1 MVKINDPRGDTA
13 AIAMRS
19 LRATNTFKTIKKMVK
34 KCKDFDEDKLDLH
47 KTDKNFY
54 DDFVSCPE
62 SIKQELIFLWEE
74 VGDLYERLDEY
85 EEPEETNYN
94 IQLDLDEE
102 PPPPP
107 KRLYIMGP

>member
-1 MVKINDPRGDTA
+1 MVKINNPRSDTA

-54 DDFVSCPE
+54 NDFVSCPE

-74 VGDLYERLDEY
+74 VGDLYERLDKY
-85 EEPEETNYN
+85 EEPDEQNYN

-107 KRLYIMGP
+107 KRMYIMGP